1 MMSFLHHMAL
11 QRLCRNPFE
20 KGEIAGI
27 TNYLDVGLQVMHWLT
42 IFGHWGCVHCH
53 IIINLILWLR
63 A

>member
-27 TNYLDVGLQVMHWLT
+27 TNYLDIGLQVLHPL
-42 IFGHWGCVHCH
+42 ISVRCWGRARCH
-53 IIINLILWLR
+53 AGSVI
-63 A
+63 